1 MSVGKLGAR
10 RSEPLPIAAK
20 LDRLVPE
27 LSTRPLAAFTLYP
40 HVGRLLLRSLHVPSN
55 SLNMTTSFIVIT
67 LTWLTERDSRGCL
80 DYYFKPP
87 LTPPESQIARL
98 EGWILGVC

>member
-1 MSVGKLGAR
+1 
-10 RSEPLPIAAK
+10 
-20 LDRLVPE
+20 

-67 LTWLTERDSRGCL
+67 LSNLVEL
-80 DYYFKPP
+80 
-87 LTPPESQIARL
+87 
-98 EGWILGVC
+98 IL

>member
-1 MSVGKLGAR
+1 
-10 RSEPLPIAAK
+10 
-20 LDRLVPE
+20 

-67 LTWLTERDSRGCL
+67 LIKEDRHQRPQQPLHRHLLG
-80 DYYFKPP
+80 KP
-87 LTPPESQIARL
+87 
-98 EGWILGVC
+98 